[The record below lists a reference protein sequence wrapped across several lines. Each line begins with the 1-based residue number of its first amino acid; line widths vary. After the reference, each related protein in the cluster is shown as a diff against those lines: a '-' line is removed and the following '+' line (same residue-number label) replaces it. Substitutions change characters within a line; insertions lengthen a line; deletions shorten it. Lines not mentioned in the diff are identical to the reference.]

1 MNWWGVISLENAR
14 ILDERLK
21 KIVQDISGKTGD
33 NIKQNL
39 LQELEDRFSKIIVEL
54 SEKKLT
60 DLLLSVKKNLDDL

>member
-1 MNWWGVISLENAR
+1 MENAR

-39 LQELEDRFSKIIVEL
+39 LQELEDRFSTIIVEL
-54 SEKKLT
+54 SEKKLS

>member
-1 MNWWGVISLENAR
+1 MENAR